1 MRAMT
6 LFRRGEFV
14 DGVQKRRGLV
24 VERGNRGA
32 RSGLARGPLKKSEHG
47 LREGGKKKRKEK
59 KRNRSPN
66 DK

>member
-6 LFRRGEFV
+6 LFRRGELV

-47 LREGGKKKRKEK
+47 LLAKERKKEK
-59 KRNRSPN
+59 KRNCSPN